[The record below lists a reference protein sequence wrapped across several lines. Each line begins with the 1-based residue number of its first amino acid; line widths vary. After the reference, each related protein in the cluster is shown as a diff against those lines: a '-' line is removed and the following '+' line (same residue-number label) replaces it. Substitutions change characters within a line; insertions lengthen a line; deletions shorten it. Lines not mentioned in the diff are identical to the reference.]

1 MLLHHTYIWTHAS
14 QVMWEPA
21 GLVKQA
27 RRVLKDLKQR
37 SNSFVAAALAQER
50 QASLLVRVSTCCSSG
65 CFSRFVAPS
74 RQTLL
79 TVSMQKHARAP
90 ADSITTA
97 CRAKQQS

>member
-1 MLLHHTYIWTHAS
+1 MLLHHRCIWTHRG

-37 SNSFVAAALAQER
+37 SNSFVTAALAQER
-50 QASLLVRVSTCCSSG
+50 QASLLVRVSTCLSSG
-65 CFSRFVAPS
+65 CFSRFTAPP
-74 RQTLL
+74 QWTLL
-79 TVSMQKHARAP
+79 TFSMQKHARAP